1 VILCAIVAML
11 DFYIATLTSRT
22 VRLAAHS
29 KTGHPID
36 YQQKLCDDMRMS
48 AEGGVRF
55 VNVAE
60 LEWGK

>member
-1 VILCAIVAML
+1 ML

-60 LEWGK
+60 LKWGK